1 MKKIKNIIA
10 VVLVFCIMIT
20 ASNIHAAY
28 ESTGYNI
35 TAYDVDIYVTEGNV
49 LKVTE
54 KIDTNFKTA
63 KHGIIRNI
71 PLTGTVRRSD
81 GSKGSFRAKISNIN
95 VSDNYTKTT
104 SFTNGQKLVELKIGD
119 ADTTLRGNKS
129 YTISYDYALGDDKVS
144 DYDELY
150 YNIIGTQWDTTISNV
165 TFSIHMPKDFDT
177 SKIGFTRGPQGVAQ
191 TSGITYEVDGNTI
204 TGKYNSDLGS
214 YNGLTVRIEL
224 PEGYFV
230 IKDYQ
235 KYIDYAVIALFIGLV
250 VITFVLWLKNGKDKP
265 VVETVEFYPPEDL
278 NSAELAQV
286 YKGEV
291 RGQDVTSLLIYLAN
305 KGYLK
310 IKEEDKK
317 GLISTYKAIT
327 FVKLK
332 EYDGENY
339 SEKTFFDGIFKY
351 GDEVS
356 ISKLEDRFY
365 VTQGKIVNHINSKKN
380 IEKVIDKK
388 SRVSKTITTVF
399 EFLVLIVTCLTL
411 GMATG
416 DISNSLFS
424 LPFVICSLA
433 MIKAGVGYFKKKEAG
448 GIVVGAMLIF
458 MSFCFFCSSQTTV
471 LVQSDGFSSA
481 DWLVLGIGV
490 VSIILLI
497 IFEAIMPAR
506 TEYGTKMLGK
516 IRGFKRFLET
526 ARKEELER
534 LVEENPSYFYDIL
547 PYTYVLGVSSKWI
560 KKFETMNLRSPDWYD
575 SANAFTVSDFGRS
588 INNAFNTTNSAMS
601 SSPSSSGSS
610 SGGGGG
616 SSSSGGGFSGG
627 GSGGGGGS
635 SW

>member
-1 MKKIKNIIA
+1 MKKIRNIIA
-10 VVLVFCIMIT
+10 VVLAFCIMIT

-54 KIDTNFKTA
+54 KIDTNFKSA

-81 GSKGSFRAKISNIN
+81 GSKGSFRAKISNIK

-177 SKIGFTRGPQGVAQ
+177 SKIGFTHGTQGSSQ
-191 TSGITYEVDGNTI
+191 TDGITYEVDGNTI
-204 TGKYNSDLGS
+204 TGEYNSDLSS

-250 VITFVLWLKNGKDKP
+250 VITFVLWLKNGKDRP

-351 GDEVS
+351 GDEVP

-388 SRVSKTITTVF
+388 SRKSKTITTVF

-433 MIKAGVGYFKKKEAG
+433 MIKAGVGFFKKKEAG

-458 MSFCFFCSSQTTV
+458 MSFCFFCSSQTMV
-471 LVQSDGFSSA
+471 LVESDGFSSA

-610 SGGGGG
+610 SGGGGD
-616 SSSSGGGFSGG
+616 SSGGGFSGG

>member
-1 MKKIKNIIA
+1 MKKIRNIIA
-10 VVLVFCIMIT
+10 VVLAFCIMIT

-54 KIDTNFKTA
+54 KIDTNFKSA

-81 GSKGSFRAKISNIN
+81 GSKGSFRAKISNIK

-177 SKIGFTRGPQGVAQ
+177 SKIGFTHGTQGSSQ
-191 TSGITYEVDGNTI
+191 TDGITYEVDGNTI
-204 TGKYNSDLGS
+204 TGEYNSDLSS

-250 VITFVLWLKNGKDKP
+250 VITFVLWLKNGKDRP

-291 RGQDVTSLLIYLAN
+291 RGQDITSLLIYLAN

-351 GDEVS
+351 GDEVP

-388 SRVSKTITTVF
+388 SRKSKTITTVF

-433 MIKAGVGYFKKKEAG
+433 MIKAGVGFFKKKEAG

-458 MSFCFFCSSQTTV
+458 MSFCFFFSSQTMV
-471 LVQSDGFSSA
+471 LVESDGFSSA

-616 SSSSGGGFSGG
+616 SSGGGFSGG

>member
-1 MKKIKNIIA
+1 MKKIRNIIA
-10 VVLVFCIMIT
+10 VVLAFCIMIT

-54 KIDTNFKTA
+54 KIDTNFKSA

-81 GSKGSFRAKISNIN
+81 GSKGSFRAKISNIK

-177 SKIGFTRGPQGVAQ
+177 SKIGFTHGTQGSSQ
-191 TSGITYEVDGNTI
+191 TDGITYEVDGNTI
-204 TGKYNSDLGS
+204 TGEYNSDLSS

-250 VITFVLWLKNGKDKP
+250 VITFVLWLKNGKDRP

-351 GDEVS
+351 GDEVP

-388 SRVSKTITTVF
+388 SRKSKTITTVF

-433 MIKAGVGYFKKKEAG
+433 MIKAGVGFFKKKEAG

-458 MSFCFFCSSQTTV
+458 MSFCFFCSSQTMV
-471 LVQSDGFSSA
+471 LVESDGFSSA

-497 IFEAIMPAR
+497 IFETIMPAR

-616 SSSSGGGFSGG
+616 SSGGGFSGG

>member
-1 MKKIKNIIA
+1 MKKIRNIIA
-10 VVLVFCIMIT
+10 VVLAFCIMIT

-54 KIDTNFKTA
+54 KIDTNFKSA

-81 GSKGSFRAKISNIN
+81 GSKGSFRAKISNIK

-177 SKIGFTRGPQGVAQ
+177 SKIGFTHGTQGSSQ
-191 TSGITYEVDGNTI
+191 TDGITYEVDGNTI
-204 TGKYNSDLGS
+204 TGEYNSDLSS

-250 VITFVLWLKNGKDKP
+250 VITFVLWLKNGKDRP

-351 GDEVS
+351 GDEVP

-388 SRVSKTITTVF
+388 SRKSKTITTVF

-433 MIKAGVGYFKKKEAG
+433 MIKAGVGFFKKKEAG
-448 GIVVGAMLIF
+448 GIVVGTMLIF
-458 MSFCFFCSSQTTV
+458 MSFCFFFSSQTMV
-471 LVQSDGFSSA
+471 LVESDGFSSA

-497 IFEAIMPAR
+497 IFETIMPAR

-616 SSSSGGGFSGG
+616 SSGGGFSGG

>member
-1 MKKIKNIIA
+1 MKKIRNIIA
-10 VVLVFCIMIT
+10 VVLAFCIMIT

-54 KIDTNFKTA
+54 KIDTNFKSA

-81 GSKGSFRAKISNIN
+81 GSKGSFRAKISNIK

-129 YTISYDYALGDDKVS
+129 YTISYDYALGDDRVS

-177 SKIGFTRGPQGVAQ
+177 SKIGFTHGTQGSSQ
-191 TSGITYEVDGNTI
+191 TDGITYEVDGNTI
-204 TGKYNSDLGS
+204 TGEYNSDLSS

-250 VITFVLWLKNGKDKP
+250 VITFVLWLKNGKDRP

-351 GDEVS
+351 GDEVP

-388 SRVSKTITTVF
+388 SRKSKTITTVF

-433 MIKAGVGYFKKKEAG
+433 MIKAGVGFFKKKEAG

-458 MSFCFFCSSQTTV
+458 MSFCFFFSSQTMV
-471 LVQSDGFSSA
+471 LVESDGFSSA

-497 IFEAIMPAR
+497 IFETIMPAR

-616 SSSSGGGFSGG
+616 SSGGGFSGG

>member
-1 MKKIKNIIA
+1 MKKIRNIIA
-10 VVLVFCIMIT
+10 VVLAFCIMIT

-54 KIDTNFKTA
+54 KIDTNFKSA

-81 GSKGSFRAKISNIN
+81 GSKGSFRAKIYNIK

-177 SKIGFTRGPQGVAQ
+177 SKIGFTHGTQGSSQ
-191 TSGITYEVDGNTI
+191 TDGITYEVDGNTI
-204 TGKYNSDLGS
+204 TGEYNSDLSS

-250 VITFVLWLKNGKDKP
+250 VITFVLWLKNGKDRP

-351 GDEVS
+351 GDEVP

-388 SRVSKTITTVF
+388 SRKSKTITTVF

-433 MIKAGVGYFKKKEAG
+433 MIKAGVGFFKKKEAG

-458 MSFCFFCSSQTTV
+458 MSFCFFFSSQTMV
-471 LVQSDGFSSA
+471 LVESDGFSSA

-616 SSSSGGGFSGG
+616 SSGGGFSGG

>member
-1 MKKIKNIIA
+1 MKKIRNIIA
-10 VVLVFCIMIT
+10 VVLAFCIMIT

-54 KIDTNFKTA
+54 KIDTNFKSA

-81 GSKGSFRAKISNIN
+81 GSKGSFRAKISNIK

-177 SKIGFTRGPQGVAQ
+177 SKIRFTHGTQGSSQ
-191 TSGITYEVDGNTI
+191 TDGITYEVDGNTI
-204 TGKYNSDLGS
+204 TGEYNSDLSS

-250 VITFVLWLKNGKDKP
+250 VITFVLWLKNGKDRP

-351 GDEVS
+351 GDEVP

-388 SRVSKTITTVF
+388 SRKSKTITTVF

-433 MIKAGVGYFKKKEAG
+433 MIKAGVGFFKKKEAG

-458 MSFCFFCSSQTTV
+458 MSFCFFFSSQTMV
-471 LVQSDGFSSA
+471 LVESDGFSSA

-497 IFEAIMPAR
+497 IFETIMPAR

-616 SSSSGGGFSGG
+616 SSGGGFSGG

>member
-81 GSKGSFRAKISNIN
+81 GSKGSFRAKISNIK

-177 SKIGFTRGPQGVAQ
+177 SKIGFTHGPQGAAQ

-204 TGKYNSDLGS
+204 TGEYNSDLGS

-351 GDEVS
+351 GDEVP

-388 SRVSKTITTVF
+388 SRKSKTITTVF

-433 MIKAGVGYFKKKEAG
+433 MIKAGVGFFKKKEAG

-458 MSFCFFCSSQTTV
+458 MSFCFFCSSQSMV
-471 LVQSDGFSSA
+471 LVESDGFSSA
-481 DWLVLGIGV
+481 DWLVLGIGI

-616 SSSSGGGFSGG
+616 SSGGGFSGG